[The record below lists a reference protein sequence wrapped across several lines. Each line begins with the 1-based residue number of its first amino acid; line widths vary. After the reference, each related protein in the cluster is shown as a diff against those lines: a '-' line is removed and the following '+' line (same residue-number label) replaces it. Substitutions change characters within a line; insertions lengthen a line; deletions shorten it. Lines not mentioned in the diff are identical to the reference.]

1 MGKGGKKEKRSQT
14 GPEAMEVLIEG
25 KYYDISSM
33 KHPGGNVIKFYSGNG
48 IDATQAYNQFHIR
61 STKADKY
68 MKSLPSR
75 AADAEMVE
83 KNRLEGQTALL
94 KDFDKL
100 NLELKKEGFYDPAP
114 LHILYRIFEI
124 IAMHTIGFYYLFNG
138 QTTWEFA
145 AAVVCLGV
153 VSGRCGWL
161 MHEGGHYSLTGYI
174 PLDRGLQ
181 IVLYG
186 VGCGMSGAWWRNQ
199 HNKHHSMPQKVD
211 HDVDLNTLP
220 LVAFSEKVVKK
231 LGGTHKLWVR
241 LQHILF
247 PVITTFLVTTGWQ
260 FFLHPRHIMRTKNY
274 YEAGSILTR
283 YALWHHFITGHF
295 GLGTSAAIYCAYNWV
310 ASNYIFINFAVS
322 HTHLPVVPKEDTQVD
337 WVRYAAIHTM
347 NVTPGP
353 LNFVNWWMSYLNYQI
368 EHHLFPS
375 MPQFRHPQVSGRVKM
390 LFEKHGIHYDERN
403 YTDSI
408 IVTFQNLHK
417 VGMDV
422 FYG

>member
-1 MGKGGKKEKRSQT
+1 MGKGGKKESKQS
-14 GPEAMEVLIEG
+14 GPEAMEVLIDG
-25 KYYDISSM
+25 SYYDISSM
-33 KHPGGNVIKFYSGNG
+33 KHPGGSVIKFYSGNG

-61 STKADKY
+61 SKKADKY

-75 AADAEMVE
+75 VADAKVVE
-83 KNRLEGQTALL
+83 STRLEGQSALL
-94 KDFDKL
+94 KDFDQLKL
-100 NLELKKEGFYDPAP
+100 DLQKEGYYDPAP
-114 LHILYRIFEI
+114 FHVLYRVIEI
-124 IAMHTIGFYYLFNG
+124 IAMHAIGFYFLFNG
-138 QTTWEFA
+138 QTKWEM
-145 AAVVCLGV
+145 AVAIVTLGV

-174 PLDRGLQ
+174 PLDRTLQ

-186 VGCGMSGAWWRNQ
+186 VGCGMSGGWWRNQ

-231 LGGTHKLWVR
+231 IGGTQKTWVSV
-241 LQHILF
+241 QAFLF
-247 PVITTFLVTTGWQ
+247 PVITTTLVSTGWQ
-260 FFLHPRHIMRTKNY
+260 FFVHPRHVWRTKNF
-274 YEAGSILTR
+274 YEAAAMFTR
-283 YALWHHFITGHF
+283 YALWHHFITGTF
-295 GLGTSAAIYCAYNWV
+295 GLAQSAMIYCAYNWV

-322 HTHLPVVPKEDTQVD
+322 HTHLPVVPKEDTTVD

-353 LNFVNWWMSYLNYQI
+353 FNFVNWWMSYLNYQI

-375 MPQFRHPQVSGRVKM
+375 MPQFRHPQVSGRVQE
-390 LFEKHGIHYDERN
+390 LFAKHNIHYDERN
-403 YTDSI
+403 YTDSM
-408 IVTFQNLHK
+408 IVTFKNLHK